1 MKELSIDLETYS
13 SVDLSKSG
21 VYRYSESPD
30 FEILLFGCSVD
41 GGEVKVYDL
50 ASGEK
55 LPGEILEALTDDK
68 VIKTAFN
75 ASFERVCLSRY
86 LYPGKEEFLSPKSW
100 RCSMVWAATLGL
112 PFSLDAVGKVL
123 GLTKQKMKEG
133 KNLIRYFCCPCKPT
147 ARNGGR
153 TRNRPEDDPMSW
165 EIFKEYNK
173 RDVETE
179 MGIKAR
185 LQAFPVPESE
195 WKNYQVDQIINDTG
209 VMVDSTLATMAVL
222 CDNEIK
228 EDMMKRMK
236 ELTGLSNPGSV
247 LQLKGWL
254 AKKGIQT
261 DTLGREQV
269 EALRK
274 DAPPEIKE
282 VLTLRL
288 LISKSSI
295 SKYEAMNRVACQDG
309 RARGLIQFYGASR
322 TGRYAS
328 KLIQVQ
334 NLARNEMP
342 DLAEA
347 RALVRGGDFSALSL
361 LYDNVPKVLSE
372 LIRTAFIPKEGSRFI
387 VADFSAIEARVIA
400 WLAGESWRE
409 KVFADGKDI
418 YCMSASAMFHV
429 PVVKH
434 GINGELRQKGK
445 VAELA
450 CIAEDQKVLTDVGLI
465 KIQDVTKDMKV
476 WDGESWVNHEG
487 VIYRGERKVIT
498 YDGLTATP
506 DHLVYVQGKTEPV
519 RFEEA
524 ATSGAHLL
532 QSGNGR
538 RTVRLGKDNQPRE
551 EMEPSVESLLCT
563 DPMSKV
569 RRHPL
574 DRAKFIN
581 IRAFK
586 GMSALF
592 SAKKSTKVAAEASSG
607 SKAKM
612 RKSQRPRVSK
622 LWRQRNKIRISKCR
636 GGWPVHHSQIRITRS
651 LPSDRPDKQQRR
663 LCTWEY
669 PYGTQKYES
678 GKPEDYRPIGIRPAV
693 LALRTRQ
700 NKETYFRRND
710 EKRNYRIRQTD
721 GRGETEKLETHRGK
735 VRVYDIRNAGP
746 HHRYTVS
753 DVLVHNCGYGGG
765 TGALKAM
772 GALKMGL
779 SEDEL
784 PEIVEKWRKASPHI
798 VKLWWDIDRMVKEVI
813 KGRITYP
820 EESHGIKAF
829 MKAGILFLVLP
840 SGRKLAYQKA
850 GIGEN
855 QFGGESIT
863 YYGIKTG
870 APGRWGEIE
879 SYGPK
884 LVENIVQ
891 ATARDIL
898 AGVMAR
904 LTGMG
909 FRIVMHIHDEVVVEV
924 PKGKSSVD
932 EIASLMGITPP
943 WAKGLLLRAD
953 GYECPFYKK
962 D

>member
-13 SVDLSKSG
+13 SVDLAKSG

-41 GGEVKVYDL
+41 GGDVRVYDL

-55 LPGEILEALTDDK
+55 LPEEIIRALTDDS

-75 ASFERVCLSRY
+75 ASFERICLSRY

-147 ARNGGR
+147 AKNGGR
-153 TRNRPEDDPMSW
+153 LRNRPEDDPLSW
-165 EIFKEYNK
+165 ELFKAYNK

-185 LQAFPVPESE
+185 LQAFPVPDQE

-209 VMVDSTLATMAVL
+209 VMVDKTLALMAVL
-222 CDNEIK
+222 CDDEIK

-236 ELTGLSNPGSV
+236 ELTGLENPGSV
-247 LQLKGWL
+247 LQLKAWL
-254 AKKGIQT
+254 ASRGIET
-261 DTLGREQV
+261 VTLGREQV

-274 DAPPEIKE
+274 NAPPDIQE
-282 VLTLRL
+282 VLSLRL
-288 LISKSSI
+288 QVSKSSI
-295 SKYEAMNRVACQDG
+295 SKYVAMRRVACKDS

-347 RALVRGGDFSALSL
+347 RTLLRKGDFGTLSL

-372 LIRTAFIPKEGSRFI
+372 LIRTAFIPRPGSRFI

-400 WLAGESWRE
+400 WLAGESWRS
-409 KVFADGKDI
+409 KVFAEGGDI
-418 YCMSASAMFHV
+418 YCASATAMFHV

-445 VAELA
+445 IAELA
-450 CIAEDQKVLTDVGLI
+450 L
-465 KIQDVTKDMKV
+465 
-476 WDGESWVNHEG
+476 
-487 VIYRGERKVIT
+487 
-498 YDGLTATP
+498 
-506 DHLVYVQGKTEPV
+506 
-519 RFEEA
+519 
-524 ATSGAHLL
+524 
-532 QSGNGR
+532 
-538 RTVRLGKDNQPRE
+538 
-551 EMEPSVESLLCT
+551 
-563 DPMSKV
+563 
-569 RRHPL
+569 
-574 DRAKFIN
+574 
-581 IRAFK
+581 
-586 GMSALF
+586 
-592 SAKKSTKVAAEASSG
+592 
-607 SKAKM
+607 
-612 RKSQRPRVSK
+612 
-622 LWRQRNKIRISKCR
+622 
-636 GGWPVHHSQIRITRS
+636 
-651 LPSDRPDKQQRR
+651 
-663 LCTWEY
+663 
-669 PYGTQKYES
+669 
-678 GKPEDYRPIGIRPAV
+678 
-693 LALRTRQ
+693 
-700 NKETYFRRND
+700 
-710 EKRNYRIRQTD
+710 
-721 GRGETEKLETHRGK
+721 
-735 VRVYDIRNAGP
+735 
-746 HHRYTVS
+746 
-753 DVLVHNCGYGGG
+753 GYGGG
-765 TGALKAM
+765 VGALKAM

-784 PEIVEKWRKASPHI
+784 PEIVEKWREASPHI

-813 KGRITYP
+813 KGKSTYP
-820 EESHGIKAF
+820 KESHGIKAF
-829 MKAGILFLVLP
+829 MKAGILVLVLP

-904 LTGMG
+904 LTEKGY
-909 FRIVMHIHDEVVVEV
+909 RIVMHIHDEVVVEV
-924 PKGKSSVD
+924 PKGESSVE
-932 EIASLMGITPP
+932 EICNLMGITPP
-943 WAKGLLLRAD
+943 WAEGLLLRAD

>member
-13 SVDLSKSG
+13 SVDLAKSG

-41 GGEVKVYDL
+41 GGDVRVYDL

-55 LPGEILEALTDDK
+55 LPEEIIRALTDDS

-75 ASFERVCLSRY
+75 ASFERICLSRY

-147 ARNGGR
+147 AKNGGR
-153 TRNRPEDDPMSW
+153 LRNRPEDDPLSW
-165 EIFKEYNK
+165 ELFKAYNK

-185 LQAFPVPESE
+185 LQAFPVPDQE

-209 VMVDSTLATMAVL
+209 VMVDKTLALMAVL
-222 CDNEIK
+222 CDDEIK
-228 EDMMKRMK
+228 ENMMKRMK
-236 ELTGLSNPGSV
+236 ELTGLENPGSV
-247 LQLKGWL
+247 LQLKAWL
-254 AKKGIQT
+254 ASRGIET
-261 DTLGREQV
+261 VTLGREQV

-274 DAPPEIKE
+274 NAPPDIQE
-282 VLTLRL
+282 VLSLRL
-288 LISKSSI
+288 QVSKSSI
-295 SKYEAMNRVACQDG
+295 SKYVAMRRVACKDG

-347 RALVRGGDFSALSL
+347 RTLLRKGDFGTLSL

-372 LIRTAFIPKEGSRFI
+372 LIRTAFIPKPGSRFI

-400 WLAGESWRE
+400 WLAGESWRS
-409 KVFADGKDI
+409 KVFAEGGDI
-418 YCMSASAMFHV
+418 YCASATAMFHV

-445 VAELA
+445 IAELA
-450 CIAEDQKVLTDVGLI
+450 L
-465 KIQDVTKDMKV
+465 
-476 WDGESWVNHEG
+476 
-487 VIYRGERKVIT
+487 
-498 YDGLTATP
+498 
-506 DHLVYVQGKTEPV
+506 
-519 RFEEA
+519 
-524 ATSGAHLL
+524 
-532 QSGNGR
+532 
-538 RTVRLGKDNQPRE
+538 
-551 EMEPSVESLLCT
+551 
-563 DPMSKV
+563 
-569 RRHPL
+569 
-574 DRAKFIN
+574 
-581 IRAFK
+581 
-586 GMSALF
+586 
-592 SAKKSTKVAAEASSG
+592 
-607 SKAKM
+607 
-612 RKSQRPRVSK
+612 
-622 LWRQRNKIRISKCR
+622 
-636 GGWPVHHSQIRITRS
+636 
-651 LPSDRPDKQQRR
+651 
-663 LCTWEY
+663 
-669 PYGTQKYES
+669 
-678 GKPEDYRPIGIRPAV
+678 
-693 LALRTRQ
+693 
-700 NKETYFRRND
+700 
-710 EKRNYRIRQTD
+710 
-721 GRGETEKLETHRGK
+721 
-735 VRVYDIRNAGP
+735 
-746 HHRYTVS
+746 
-753 DVLVHNCGYGGG
+753 GYGGG
-765 TGALKAM
+765 VGALKAM

-784 PEIVEKWRKASPHI
+784 PEIVEKWREASPHI
-798 VKLWWDIDRMVKEVI
+798 VKLWWDIDRLVKEVI
-813 KGRITYP
+813 KGRLTYP
-820 EESHGIKAF
+820 RESHGIKAF
-829 MKAGILFLVLP
+829 LKAGILFLVLP

-904 LTGMG
+904 LTEKGY
-909 FRIVMHIHDEVVVEV
+909 RIVMHIHDEVVVEV
-924 PKGKSSVD
+924 PKGESSVE
-932 EIASLMGITPP
+932 EICNLMGITPP